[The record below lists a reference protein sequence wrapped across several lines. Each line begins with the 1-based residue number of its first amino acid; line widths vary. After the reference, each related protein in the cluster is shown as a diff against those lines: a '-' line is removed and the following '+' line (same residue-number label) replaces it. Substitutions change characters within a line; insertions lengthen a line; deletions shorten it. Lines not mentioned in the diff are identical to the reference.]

1 MSKPLASLPR
11 PSRRALLASLLL
23 ATVLPLQVQAVSKAV
38 VDRTDNSKELED
50 VGVAKVKRKLSVT
63 VYEVRSAVTELDVRA
78 ATDMFTTALVKSRRF
93 RVVERSNLAGGVSQ
107 EHQLNASGA
116 STGNVASQQLRGAQ
130 LIFEAVISEANADG
144 GGSDGALT
152 VAGVTL
158 GGNKSKGSIGMD
170 VRVLDAGNGD
180 VLDAVNVTKKL
191 SSGGLSIGGIG
202 SAVDAVMARTTGK
215 SLGSLTPDGG
225 ASVSSNESVDKAVR
239 ALIEASV
246 KELASRSP
254 EWFEE

>member
-1 MSKPLASLPR
+1 MSHKPLLTL
-11 PSRRALLASLLL
+11 ALLAVLGAS
-23 ATVLPLQVQAVSKAV
+23 ALPLSGQAAGKAV
-38 VDRTDNSKELED
+38 VDDTENSKALEE
-50 VGVAKVKRKLSVT
+50 VGVPKVKRRVSVT
-63 VYEVRSAVTELDVRA
+63 VYEVRSAVDEINVRA
-78 ATDMFTTALVKSRRF
+78 ATNMFTTALVKSRRF

-144 GGSDGALT
+144 GGSDGALSI
-152 VAGVTL
+152 AGVTL

-180 VLDAVNVTKKL
+180 VLDAVNVTKSL
-191 SSGGLSIGGIG
+191 SSGGLSIAGIG
-202 SAVDAVMARTTGK
+202 SAVDTVMSKTTGK

-239 ALIEASV
+239 ALIEAAV

>member
-1 MSKPLASLPR
+1 MSHKPLLTL
-11 PSRRALLASLLL
+11 ALLAVLGAS
-23 ATVLPLQVQAVSKAV
+23 ALPLSGQAAGKAV
-38 VDRTDNSKELED
+38 VDDTENSKALEE
-50 VGVAKVKRKLSVT
+50 VGVPKVKRRVSVT
-63 VYEVRSAVTELDVRA
+63 VYEVRSAVDEINVRA

-144 GGSDGALT
+144 GGSDGALSI
-152 VAGVTL
+152 AGVTL

-180 VLDAVNVTKKL
+180 VLDAVNVTKSL
-191 SSGGLSIGGIG
+191 SSGGLSIAGIG
-202 SAVDAVMARTTGK
+202 SAVDTVMSKTTGK

-239 ALIEASV
+239 ALIEAAV

>member
-1 MSKPLASLPR
+1 MFRKPLSAFLLIASIGV
-11 PSRRALLASLLL
+11 S
-23 ATVLPLQVQAVSKAV
+23 TLPLPSYAASKAV
-38 VDRTDNSKELED
+38 VDDTENSKELES
-50 VGVAKVKRKLSVT
+50 VGVPKVKRKVSVT
-63 VYEVRSAVTELDVRA
+63 VYEVRSAVSELNVRA

-107 EHQLNASGA
+107 EHQLNSSGA

-191 SSGGLSIGGIG
+191 SSGGFSVAGIG
-202 SAVDAVMARTTGK
+202 SAVDTVMSKTTGK
-215 SLGSLTPDGG
+215 SLGDLTPDGG